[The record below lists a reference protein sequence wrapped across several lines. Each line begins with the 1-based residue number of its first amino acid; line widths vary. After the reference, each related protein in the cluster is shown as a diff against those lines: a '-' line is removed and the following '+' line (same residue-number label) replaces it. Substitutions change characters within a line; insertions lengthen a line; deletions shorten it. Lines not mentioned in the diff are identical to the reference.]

1 VCSCRMGKQRLVR
14 SSPSEYQ
21 ARYKMV
27 LVLDIT
33 VAVVDRS
40 QEFKREVVRGRS
52 RAQDSSCTIFL
63 LMIKKSA

>member
-1 VCSCRMGKQRLVR
+1 MCSCKMGKQRFVR

-21 ARYKMV
+21 ARYKTV

-33 VAVVDRS
+33 VTVVDRS

-52 RAQDSSCTIFL
+52 RAQDSSCTSLL